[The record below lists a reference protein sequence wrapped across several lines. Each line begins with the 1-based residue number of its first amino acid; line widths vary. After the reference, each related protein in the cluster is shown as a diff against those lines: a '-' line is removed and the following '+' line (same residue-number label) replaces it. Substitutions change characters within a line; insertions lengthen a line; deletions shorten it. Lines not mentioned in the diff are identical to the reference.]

1 MTNLLGLQLQ
11 LKLQNVL
18 EMNPRKY
25 QHRTNMA
32 TNGIYINNHQASGVL
47 TRKDL

>member
-1 MTNLLGLQLQ
+1 MTKLLGLQLQ

-47 TRKDL
+47 THKD